1 MHAAIVAAHILGSSL
16 APDAKK
22 YRLLADMLNDAA
34 VILDT
39 LSPRFDTLFFP
50 GLRVAAL
57 CLSASFRSLC
67 AISAGGS
74 KASISLHFATP
85 LKGTGDVGD
94 LNAKDASKETVLAL
108 LGMLVRLYIDGNV
121 LLVLFIFSKL
131 GTLIVPHLTTP
142 WTIYTTLIVLVG
154 LHLTINYIG
163 VRGLVLRTL
172 NGQRTWIAWSAYMHT
187 QPGRA
192 PLTPVEVAH
201 LERIFERPGT
211 FRDPKSGVILGQ
223 CTIGSSFSE
232 ILGGPIPP
240 RLLELFKD
248 ERYLLWFDRRCL
260 FWSDSPS
267 IQGSLRLHICLKDGY
282 NTKDQLK
289 AWILAAELCRV
300 ISARR
305 STSNVVDDALGILEE
320 TYGKVVELVPDFV
333 EKMQALGWN
342 THDCALLSGSPV
354 AVILSVENSA
364 DEATERKKTR

>member
-1 MHAAIVAAHILGSSL
+1 
-16 APDAKK
+16 
-22 YRLLADMLNDAA
+22 MLNDAA

-39 LSPRFDTLFFP
+39 ISPRLDTLFFP

-57 CLSASFRSLC
+57 CLSALFRSLC

-108 LGMLVRLYIDGNV
+108 LGMLVRLYTDGNL
-121 LLVLFIFSKL
+121 LLVLSILSKL

-142 WTIYTTLIVLVG
+142 LTIYTTLLLLVG

-172 NGQRTWIAWSAYMHT
+172 NGQRTWIAWSAYMHS

-192 PLTPVEVAH
+192 PTPVEVAH
-201 LERIFERPGT
+201 LERIFERPGA
-211 FRDPKSGVILGQ
+211 FRDSRSGVLLGQ

-232 ILGGPIPP
+232 ILSGPIPP
-240 RLLELFKD
+240 RLLDLFKD
-248 ERYLLWFDRRCL
+248 KQYLLWFDRRCL
-260 FWSDSPS
+260 LRPESPS
-267 IQGSLRLHICLKDGY
+267 IQGFLHIHICLKDGY
-282 NTKDQLK
+282 STQDQLE

-305 STSNVVDDALGILEE
+305 GASNVVDALGVLEE
-320 TYGKVVELVPDFV
+320 SYRKVVELVPDFV
-333 EKMQALGWN
+333 EQMQALGWN

-354 AVILSVENSA
+354 AVILSVENA
-364 DEATERKKTR
+364 AGEATEWKKTR